1 MSVLGK
7 AREAFEVY
15 AASKD
20 DTTLQARIA
29 RWQSSKFGAPP
40 IEQLALGVSEEL
52 GELAEAFGGLTW
64 SVGRLAHAV
73 LKHRQKTRGGGDLE
87 VLRERAVDALGD
99 LMVFACGCATILRVD
114 LITIYL
120 ETAEEVM
127 TRGGDALPSNL
138 S

>member
-1 MSVLGK
+1 VSVLDK
-7 AREAFEVY
+7 ARARFEAY

-20 DTTLQARIA
+20 DVTLQARIA

-40 IEQLALGVSEEL
+40 IELMALGVSEEL

-73 LKHRQKTRGGGDLE
+73 LKYRQKTRGVRSMEDLRA
-87 VLRERAVDALGD
+87 LAVDALGD

-114 LITIYL
+114 LWTTF
-120 ETAEEVM
+120 EATAEEVM
-127 TRGGDALPSNL
+127 ARGGTALPSTEP
-138 S
+138 